1 MAKERESYVIPVQ
14 NNFSVTASQN
24 YYRNQKSQSA
34 KYLIYAKNFLL
45 LLYHYQF
52 RVEDRTQVYHRH
64 YLYQCF
70 LYINFS
76 IHLLL
81 YSICTVSGSRVT
93 LCFHYHNLDNF
104 LSSQKA
110 PLRKRTEL
118 LLPHKKE
125 SLPEEITQNSSSL
138 KDILNT
144 GLNHGA

>member
-14 NNFSVTASQN
+14 NNFSVTASEN
-24 YYRNQKSQSA
+24 YYRNQKSKGA

-52 RVEDRTQVYHRH
+52 RVEDRTQVYHRY

-70 LYINFS
+70 YILTFLS
-76 IHLLL
+76 IYYFTL
-81 YSICTVSGSRVT
+81 CGSRVRNT
-93 LCFHYHNLDNF
+93 ALSFHYHNLDNF
-104 LSSQKA
+104 LSSQKD
-110 PLRKRTEL
+110 PLRKRTGL
-118 LLPHKKE
+118 LLPQKRE

-144 GLNHGA
+144 DLNHGA